1 MKNYIILL
9 GSVLFLG
16 LGSCK
21 HKQKTQETPKPV
33 VASKTEVPVH
43 CEVTISF
50 GSAGTGIDG
59 KRYDEIKK
67 MIEDKKLKYTDKQ
80 QGKEGERKICLP
92 LTELTASDKTN
103 FIEQLKKT
111 ASSGQLVSV
120 SGS

>member
-9 GSVLFLG
+9 GSMLFLG

-33 VASKTEVPVH
+33 EAAKTEVAVH

-50 GSAGTGIDG
+50 GSSGGGIDA
-59 KRYDEIKK
+59 KKYDEIKK
-67 MIEDKKLKYTDKQ
+67 MIEDKKLKYTEKQ
-80 QGKEGERKICLP
+80 QGREGERKICLP
-92 LTELTASDKTN
+92 LTELTASDKSN
-103 FIEQLKKT
+103 FIDQLKKT
-111 ASSGQLVSV
+111 TSQGQLVSV